1 MPFEAWPSL
10 CPKSTENGAE
20 ACRTE
25 RTARDGLT
33 CWMPFL
39 HAWKPWTCQRFAHF
53 HLARRSKGRLQ
64 MFVRKFMAN
73 APVPK
78 RWASTFELDLKSMT
92 LRFHGAPKAS
102 HSSGTTLTANCQQPA
117 MLIGPLRERA
127 YSRPIIALPQRLLAR
142 VLSVLTPCTLNTA
155 RICKWSCKFCPTP
168 GRFTVG

>member
-102 HSSGTTLTANCQQPA
+102 HSSGTTLTANCQQPSCNGWTA
-117 MLIGPLRERA
+117 GPAGAIEFRGA
-127 YSRPIIALPQRLLAR
+127 GSNKSCSSVSAKFAITFSRFLAR
-142 VLSVLTPCTLNTA
+142 PGNMKRQSSVML
-155 RICKWSCKFCPTP
+155 F
-168 GRFTVG
+168 